1 MGLPSAPARGP
12 FYHILLSFYHF
23 YKELR
28 MRVVDLVQ
36 QLVPIAQQEPH
47 LQVFVQGED
56 ERGNAVN
63 VKLTGI
69 VRMQQDQWGNYI
81 LLK

>member
-1 MGLPSAPARGP
+1 
-12 FYHILLSFYHF
+12 
-23 YKELR
+23 

>member
-1 MGLPSAPARGP
+1 
-12 FYHILLSFYHF
+12 
-23 YKELR
+23 

-56 ERGNAVN
+56 ERGNAVS
-63 VKLTGI
+63 VKLTGT
-69 VRMQQDQWGNYI
+69 VRMQQDQWGTYI

>member
-1 MGLPSAPARGP
+1 
-12 FYHILLSFYHF
+12 
-23 YKELR
+23 

-36 QLVPIAQQEPH
+36 QLIPIAQQNPN

-63 VKLTGI
+63 VKLMGT
-69 VRMQQDQWGNYI
+69 VRMAQDQWGNYI